1 MRVGLLVALA
11 FAIFVLDEPW
21 NWVVVGLG
29 AAWELGETAL
39 LVRWSK
45 RRRAVVGAE
54 ALVGR
59 LAVVSAECRPEGQV
73 RIAGELWRAQC
84 AEGAG
89 AGEKVVIREV
99 DGLTLLV
106 EPLP

>member
-1 MRVGLLVALA
+1 MGLVVALVLA
-11 FAIFVLDEPW
+11 LFVLDAPW
-21 NWVVVGLG
+21 NWVAGGLG
-29 AAWELGETAL
+29 AAWELGETVL
-39 LVRWSK
+39 LIWWSK

-89 AGEKVVIREV
+89 AGEEVVVREV